1 MRMIAPQHPE
11 NEDPGNATRSIT
23 GEPVPS
29 AATLSFSQAA
39 AAEDTRLGRR
49 IENYHLIERIGMGGF
64 GVVYKARDLKLDRMV
79 AIKFLHAPLN
89 RTHRDRFEREARMLA
104 NLSKHPGIVQIFTWG
119 EDAGEPFFVLEYL
132 EESGDSLLRKRATGL
147 ALDEVLKIACECV
160 EALEFAH
167 SEGVLHGD
175 IKPENV
181 LIDGRTGRAK
191 LCDFGLSR
199 MLRGDEAANDT
210 VLRGS
215 PPYIAPDQLEG
226 HAPDARTDIY
236 AFGVMMY
243 RLLSGRLPFE
253 GPTLQSVFERVR
265 RDAATPIEAYRP
277 DLPAAVREFV
287 ARAMARRPEDR
298 FEDAAAMRGALAR
311 LCGAVEPARPRRRA
325 WVPGIAA
332 AAALVAIALTYFV
345 TPLLREV
352 RTGDSAPVALAAAN
366 QELEEGDYLQA
377 GQIYAQYL
385 TENPDADDARYGL
398 GYALLLQGKPEEARH
413 AFDLVAEKQLA
424 VEGQAA
430 VAHAS
435 EGASARTRLEEAA
448 QTLPNGYPAVLLGS
462 IDVLDGRYADAAKRL
477 EAVDPNT
484 FHFSWQRGQYLQ
496 TLGQAYFKQG
506 DFEKAQRVFEEL
518 AHMGG
523 HAVSRVAEDYVELS
537 RQQQDSARREQVSG
551 QLQRL
556 RALMTEATAPAAPAD
571 TWTSRPLRLWIPPAH
586 GKGQLAAS
594 SGLSDVLPW
603 KIAKTLARQ
612 DTIPLEVVERDL
624 IADILSEQELSRQ
637 LSPEGDALRLGQVL
651 GARLIV
657 ELEFTTV
664 FDREYL
670 SVNLVDTETTRS
682 IPVDEFAVTRDM
694 DPEVWVDGLIASAW
708 KAVQKAY
715 PIRGRLT
722 RTTGGARVNIGSA
735 VGLREGDRLQV
746 FAEPAASAPIAGY
759 AAIVTAPV
767 AAEEAA
773 VGLEGF
779 AEQDIPE
786 TGWYVQAAPRTDG
799 AAQ

>member
-11 NEDPGNATRSIT
+11 NEDRGNTTRSIT
-23 GEPVPS
+23 GDHAPN
-29 AATLSFSQAA
+29 AATLSFSQTA
-39 AAEDTRLGRR
+39 AAEDARLGRR
-49 IENYHLIERIGMGGF
+49 IENYHLIDRIGVGGF

-79 AIKFLHAPLN
+79 AVKFLHTPLN

-104 NLSKHPGIVQIFTWG
+104 NLSKHPGIVQIFAWG

-132 EESGDSLLRKRATGL
+132 EESGDSLLCKHAAGL
-147 ALDEVLKIACECV
+147 ALDEVLKIAGECA

-167 SEGVLHGD
+167 GEGVLHGD

-181 LIDGRTGRAK
+181 LIDAKTGQAK

-243 RLLSGRLPFE
+243 RLLSGRLPYE
-253 GPTLQSVFERVR
+253 GPTLQAVFERVR
-265 RDAATPIEAYRP
+265 RDAAIPIETYRP

-298 FEDAAAMRGALAR
+298 FENAAAMRAALTS
-311 LCGAVEPARPRRRA
+311 LSGAVKPGRSKRRG

-345 TPLLREV
+345 APLVREV
-352 RTGDSAPVALAAAN
+352 HTGDSAPVALAAAN
-366 QELEEGDYLQA
+366 QELEEGDYLHA

-398 GYALLLQGKPEEARH
+398 GYALLLQGKPEEARQ
-413 AFDLVAEKQLA
+413 AFAQVAEQQLA

-448 QTLPNGYPAVLLGS
+448 QTLPNGYPAVLLAS
-462 IDVLDGRYADAAKRL
+462 IDVLDGHYADAAKRL
-477 EAVDPNT
+477 EAVDPDT

-523 HAVSRVAEDYVELS
+523 HTASRVAEDYVELS
-537 RQQQDSARREQVSG
+537 RQQQDNARREQVSG

-556 RALMTEATAPAAPAD
+556 RALMTEAPAPAPPVD

-586 GKGQLAAS
+586 GKGPLAAS

-612 DTIPLEVVERDL
+612 DLIPLEVVEREL

-637 LSPEGDALRLGQVL
+637 LSPEGDAVRLGQVL

-657 ELEFTTV
+657 ELEFTAV
-664 FDREYL
+664 FDKEYL
-670 SVNLVDTETTRS
+670 SVNLVDTETTRA

-694 DPEVWVDGLIASAW
+694 NPEVWVEEIIAGVW
-708 KAVQKAY
+708 RAVQKAY

-722 RTTGGARVNIGSA
+722 RTAEGVRVNIGSA

-746 FAEPAASAPIAGY
+746 LAGPTAHTAISGY
-759 AAIVTAPV
+759 AAVVSTPVT
-767 AAEEAA
+767 AEEAA
-773 VGLEGF
+773 VRLEGF
-779 AEQDIPE
+779 EAKDVPE
-786 TGWYVQAAPRTDG
+786 SGWNVQVEPASNG
-799 AAQ
+799 AVK